1 LIIVYP
7 DTRCWDQHGQVDPD
21 NYKTRDGIVATA
33 LKEMINR
40 LTAEPDD
47 DSEAQC
53 EDYLDEANDSIT
65 SIEEYLA
72 GSRPD
77 WIQFD
82 DSDLSSDTP
91 TACLDELRQKKLDVV
106 KSVNFSMFLFD
117 ENFTAN

>member
-1 LIIVYP
+1 
-7 DTRCWDQHGQVDPD
+7 
-21 NYKTRDGIVATA
+21 
-33 LKEMINR
+33 MINR

-72 GSRPD
+72 GSRQD

-82 DSDLSSDTP
+82 DSDLSGDTP

-117 ENFTAN
+117 ENFTANWNTLVYNFENLPLT